1 VGAVLCVF
9 VTSPY
14 HSRILFLLDQYGL
27 PRFPELD
34 WASIESE
41 WSKVRSQIPE
51 PWKLNND
58 GREFLVGEAMHIRG
72 LKPRHPV
79 VLVPGIVSTVR
90 AKFAIK
96 IVS

>member
-1 VGAVLCVF
+1 MGATLCIF

-14 HSRILFLLDQYGL
+14 HSHLLFLLDQYGI

-34 WASIESE
+34 WANIELE
-41 WSKVRSQIPE
+41 WSKVRRQIPE

-58 GREFLVGEAMHIRG
+58 GREFLVGEAMYTRG
-72 LKPRHPV
+72 LRPRHPV

-90 AKFAIK
+90 MDFMAT
-96 IVS
+96 